1 MMAAAPDDLR
11 ESLYKAIPYP
21 PRFGQPEEFA
31 SFVEHAITNPYLN
44 GETVSYTSIEE
55 ERRAVLAEVKA
66 IFPNDKII
74 QGIPEKLQ

>member
-1 MMAAAPDDLR
+1 
-11 ESLYKAIPYP
+11 
-21 PRFGQPEEFA
+21 
-31 SFVEHAITNPYLN
+31 
-44 GETVSYTSIEE
+44 VSYTSIEK